1 MLNVYARTRVK
12 TAHGRADIVVKM
24 PDAINVMELK
34 VRSAQRDASHLKNGT
49 AREVL
54 EQINSRGYAI
64 PYQTDARPVRKAG
77 IRFSM
82 DTLTIEDWEIEGE
95 E

>member
-1 MLNVYARTRVK
+1 MTRSE
-12 TAHGRADIVVKM
+12 A
-24 PDAINVMELK
+24 
-34 VRSAQRDASHLKNGT
+34 
-49 AREVL
+49 L